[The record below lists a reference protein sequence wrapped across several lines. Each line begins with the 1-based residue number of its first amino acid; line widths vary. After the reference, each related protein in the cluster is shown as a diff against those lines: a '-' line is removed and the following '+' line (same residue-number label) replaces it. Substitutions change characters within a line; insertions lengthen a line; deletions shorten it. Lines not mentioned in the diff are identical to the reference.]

1 MASSLAANP
10 AWQAEPL
17 LDQLYGKDWREL
29 PTCNPN
35 LRLVTSFEREVDLVE
50 LEQFAMPW
58 AGAAARFAGFAKPS
72 ATRCWWL
79 ALAP

>member
-29 PTCNPN
+29 ATCNPT
-35 LRLVTSFEREVDLVE
+35 LRLVTSFEREVDLV
-50 LEQFAMPW
+50 
-58 AGAAARFAGFAKPS
+58 
-72 ATRCWWL
+72 
-79 ALAP
+79 